1 MASTLSDRYPIVSRT
16 SFRRGLNY
24 IGGLIGIG
32 LTYFVLAKSGLA
44 LALIHPNA
52 SAIWPPTGFALAA
65 IVLWGYR
72 AWPAIFLAAMI
83 ANAAAA
89 GSIGT
94 AIAIATGNTLEA
106 LVGAALINLWCNG
119 RDTFSTANT
128 VAKFA
133 VICVVLAT
141 PISATVGITTL
152 AIAGDA
158 DWANFARIWLT
169 WWLGDMIGA
178 LVVTPVVVLC
188 ALSGARAFSRI
199 ELTES
204 AGVVA
209 LAVAVGFIAF
219 SPYVQ
224 TAATPGALSF
234 LAVLPLLWAA
244 LRRGPRDTAV
254 ASLILA
260 GFSIWGTFSGA
271 GPFAAASL
279 NDSLLL
285 VLVFLISVS
294 VPSLALSADVAMRKA
309 IEENLR
315 RANTELDRRVEMRT
329 AELADANQALRDE
342 ISRRAGAEKE
352 AFEQQTATSEVLR
365 VIASSPGELQPVFR
379 SMLESAVR
387 ICEAKV
393 GILFLQE
400 DGIFTPTATL
410 DLLPEFDEFLR
421 KRGPFRP
428 GPNTVNGHL
437 WRTKQV
443 THWDVG
449 DIDST
454 LVKISGARTTLG
466 VPILKED
473 VLIGSIVIFR
483 QEGRPFT
490 DKQIALLQN
499 FAAQAVIA
507 IDNAR
512 LLGELRA
519 RTSELTRS
527 VEELRALGAEALE
540 QHTAASEVLR
550 VIASSSGELQPV
562 IRSLLENAV
571 RICEAKEGVL
581 FLQEHGVFNPTVTLG
596 ILPGFDEFLRKRG
609 AFRPGP
615 DSTNGRLLQTKQVS
629 HTDAGDQTNPDMVA
643 TLSAA
648 RTTLGVPLLKDD
660 VLIGSIVIFRQEVR
674 PFTDKQ
680 IALAQNFAA
689 QAVIAIENTRLLS
702 ELRARTSELTRSVE
716 ELRALGEVSQAVN
729 STLDLRTV
737 LVTIIATA
745 MQISGTEAG
754 AIYVF
759 DEAEREFQLSATFG
773 VSAEMIAALRDLH
786 AEISVAV
793 GLLTETHEAS
803 QTPDLRELAPTPL
816 NDIILRAGYRAQ
828 LIVPLLRSDRVV
840 GALVVCRQAPGQ
852 FARSTIDLLKTF
864 AAQSALAIQNARLFA
879 EIEKKS
885 RQLELANTAKSRFLA
900 MASHDLRQPL
910 HALGLFA
917 AQLRTALKSRE
928 REKAVERVNAAVS
941 EMGEMFNSLL
951 DISRLDAG
959 VLTPK
964 IVEFPVSRLLQRI
977 DATFDQAA
985 REKGLRLRVM
995 RSDAWVRSDV
1005 LLLERILLNL
1015 VSNAVRYTSRGGIVV
1030 GCRQRG
1036 DTLRIEVWDSGP
1048 GIPEGHRQNIFGEFF
1063 QLPASERNRY
1073 GGLGLGLAIVD
1084 RLRRLLKHEIE
1095 LTSTVGRGSR
1105 FTILVPMAAEGITS
1119 VETIRSPNPAA
1130 FAVEGKVILIID
1142 DAPIVLEGTSGLLG
1156 KWGYA
1161 VVTAGSDEAALSQ
1174 LAEREQR
1181 PDLIIS
1187 DYHLADEKTGIE
1199 AIERIETA
1207 FGASIPAILISGDT
1221 APERLRDARDKGYI
1235 LLHKP
1240 VDPMRLRAVMHQ
1252 LFRDHDDRSTA
1263 KALKGSAL

>member
-1 MASTLSDRYPIVSRT
+1 MASTLSDRHPIAPRT

-83 ANAAAA
+83 ANATAA

-94 AIAIATGNTLEA
+94 AISIATGNTLEA
-106 LVGAALINLWCNG
+106 LVGAALINVWCNG
-119 RDTFSTANT
+119 RDTFSTANG

-152 AIAGDA
+152 AVVGDA

-188 ALSGARAFSRI
+188 ALSDPRAFSRV

-204 AGVVA
+204 AGVIA

-294 VPSLALSADVAMRKA
+294 VPSLALSADVAMRKT

-315 RANTELDRRVEMRT
+315 RTNTELDSRVEMRT

-342 ISRRAGAEKE
+342 VSRRAGTERE
-352 AFEQQTATSEVLR
+352 ALEQQTAAFEVLR

-393 GILFLQE
+393 GILFLHE

-449 DIDST
+449 GIDST

-466 VPILKED
+466 VPMLKDD
-473 VLIGSIVIFR
+473 VLVGSIVIFR
-483 QEGRPFT
+483 QEARPFT

-507 IDNAR
+507 LDNAR
-512 LLGELRA
+512 LLSELRA
-519 RTSELTRS
+519 STSELTRS
-527 VEELRALGAEALE
+527 VDELRALGEEALE
-540 QHTAASEVLR
+540 QQAAASEVLR

-581 FLQEHGVFNPTVTLG
+581 FLQEGGVFNPTVTLG
-596 ILPGFDEFLRKRG
+596 ILPGFDEFLSKRG
-609 AFRPGP
+609 PFRPGP
-615 DSTNGRLLQTKQVS
+615 DTTNGRLFRTKQVS
-629 HTDAGDQTNPDMVA
+629 HTDAGAQTNPDMVA
-643 TLSAA
+643 KLSAA
-648 RTTLGVPLLKDD
+648 RTTLGVPMLKDD

-745 MQISGTEAG
+745 MQVSGTEAG

-773 VSAEMIAALRDLH
+773 MSAEMIAALRDLH
-786 AEISVAV
+786 AGISAAV

-803 QTPDLRELAPTPL
+803 QTADLRELAPTPL

-828 LIVPLLRSDRVV
+828 LLVPLLRSDRVV
-840 GALVVCRQAPGQ
+840 GALVVCRQSPGE

-864 AAQSALAIQNARLFA
+864 AAQSALAVQNARLFA

-885 RQLELANTAKSRFLA
+885 HQLELANTAKSRFLA

-959 VLTPK
+959 VLRPK
-964 IVEFPVSRLLQRI
+964 LLNS
-977 DATFDQAA
+977 
-985 REKGLRLRVM
+985 RLRVCCKELTRHSIRRRGKKACVYASCGVM
-995 RSDAWVRSDV
+995 PGCEAIPCCSNGYCSTWCPMPCAIRCVAGSPSDV
-1005 LLLERILLNL
+1005 VSAAKRCVSKYGIAVPAFPRVIGRISSASSFNFPLQNE
-1015 VSNAVRYTSRGGIVV
+1015 T
-1030 GCRQRG
+1030 
-1036 DTLRIEVWDSGP
+1036 DTAAWGSAWPL
-1048 GIPEGHRQNIFGEFF
+1048 
-1063 QLPASERNRY
+1063 
-1073 GGLGLGLAIVD
+1073 
-1084 RLRRLLKHEIE
+1084 
-1095 LTSTVGRGSR
+1095 STG
-1105 FTILVPMAAEGITS
+1105 F
-1119 VETIRSPNPAA
+1119 
-1130 FAVEGKVILIID
+1130 
-1142 DAPIVLEGTSGLLG
+1142 
-1156 KWGYA
+1156 
-1161 VVTAGSDEAALSQ
+1161 AGS
-1174 LAEREQR
+1174 
-1181 PDLIIS
+1181 
-1187 DYHLADEKTGIE
+1187 
-1199 AIERIETA
+1199 
-1207 FGASIPAILISGDT
+1207 
-1221 APERLRDARDKGYI
+1221 
-1235 LLHKP
+1235 
-1240 VDPMRLRAVMHQ
+1240 
-1252 LFRDHDDRSTA
+1252 STM
-1263 KALKGSAL
+1263 KSN